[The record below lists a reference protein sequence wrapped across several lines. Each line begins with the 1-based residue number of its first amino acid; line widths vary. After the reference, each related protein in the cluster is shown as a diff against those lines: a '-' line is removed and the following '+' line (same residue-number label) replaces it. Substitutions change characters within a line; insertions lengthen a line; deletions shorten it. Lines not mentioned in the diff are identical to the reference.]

1 MSDFKE
7 NNEFNE
13 DGFALAGLGEPEF
26 DYEGNYGDPPV
37 EFKDERK
44 FKMYVFQFLIGYDF

>member
-1 MSDFKE
+1 M
-7 NNEFNE
+7 
-13 DGFALAGLGEPEF
+13 GLGEPEF